1 MSRSND
7 HTPPERAGRCAHQ
20 AASARGSP
28 AFCGA
33 GAWFCGAGAWIWSA
47 PGGWARGAPRG
58 TMRRMPDEN
67 VFADRWDRE
76 LPDPPFR
83 SRGRLVGRHA
93 GATELGATVYE
104 IDPGGVA
111 APYHLHHGNEELLI
125 VLSGRPRLRTPAGE
139 RDLEPGAVVSFRRG
153 PDGAHCLRNASDEPV
168 RFVIVS
174 TMRFPEVAEYPDT
187 ADTLTLTA
195 PGEGKVFPQ
204 GSDVPYQEAVTA
216 AAEAA
221 GGAGRS

>member
-1 MSRSND
+1 MPPMS
-7 HTPPERAGRCAHQ
+7 
-20 AASARGSP
+20 
-28 AFCGA
+28 
-33 GAWFCGAGAWIWSA
+33 
-47 PGGWARGAPRG
+47 
-58 TMRRMPDEN
+58 DEN

-125 VLSGRPRLRTPAGE
+125 VLSGRPRVRRPDGE
-139 RDLEPGAVVSFRRG
+139 RELGPGDVVAFPRG
-153 PDGAHCLRNASDEPV
+153 PDGAHCLRNAGDEPV
-168 RFVIVS
+168 RFVIIS

-195 PGEGKVFPQ
+195 PGEGKVFPH
-204 GSDVPYQEAVTA
+204 GADVPYQEAVTSA
-216 AAEAA
+216 ATAAA
-221 GGAGRS
+221 GGGPA